1 MTALEKRSI
10 TLAGIYA
17 HARLLGWDARGIE
30 LGFTAR
36 SLQGSLGGDA
46 DNVASLK
53 KFLKE
58 HTGAALDVKV
68 KALEGAPPPQTH
80 SVAETEGALKRADRE
95 RREEEARAHP
105 ATAAVI
111 EAFGAKIKEI
121 KIDG

>member
-1 MTALEKRSI
+1 MAIPRATACRGSSATVTVSPTASESRFAMPRRS
-10 TLAGIYA
+10 
-17 HARLLGWDARGIE
+17 
-30 LGFTAR
+30 
-36 SLQGSLGGDA
+36 
-46 DNVASLK
+46 
-53 KFLKE
+53 
-58 HTGAALDVKV
+58 
-68 KALEGAPPPQTH
+68 APPPQTH